1 MEFHVVWGL
10 LTVSLVDLEM
20 LLVPDVIVLPL
31 VVLAL
36 AGQALLPEGRLLR
49 NAIAAA
55 AGYAVVHVVFVFGW
69 RLLTGRRG
77 MGLGDG
83 KILALIGAHL
93 GPAVLPFILVT
104 GAVQG
109 LLYVLVVMV
118 VLGKSPTPPGAE
130 EPPPERVRETK
141 VPFGPFL
148 ALAAVEAVFLAPLV
162 APLVAEVRVLRVFFL
177 AWL

>member
-1 MEFHVVWGL
+1 M
-10 LTVSLVDLEM
+10 
-20 LLVPDVIVLPL
+20 
-31 VVLAL
+31 
-36 AGQALLPEGRLLR
+36 
-49 NAIAAA
+49 
-55 AGYAVVHVVFVFGW
+55 HVVFVLGW
-69 RLLTGRRG
+69 RSLTGREGWAWGR
-77 MGLGDG
+77 

-118 VLGKSPTPPGAE
+118 VLGKSPTPPGGRGAA
-130 EPPPERVRETK
+130 PERVRETK

-148 ALAAVEAVFLAPLV
+148 ALAAVEAVSRAAV
-162 APLVAEVRVLRVFFL
+162 APLVADVRVLRVFFL